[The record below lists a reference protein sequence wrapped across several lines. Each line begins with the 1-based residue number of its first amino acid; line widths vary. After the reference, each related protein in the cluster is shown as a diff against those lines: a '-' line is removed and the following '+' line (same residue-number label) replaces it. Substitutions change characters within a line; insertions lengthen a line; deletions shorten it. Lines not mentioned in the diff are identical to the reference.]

1 MPNFLQMGKT
11 DNLIDVIGLL
21 YTKRRKIIVI
31 SIAAA
36 ILTAIVSLFLPNY
49 YKATTSFYA
58 ASPDL
63 SKPERIFGYSSYD
76 MNYYGSGLDVD
87 RLMTI
92 GFSNELAEFLIDSFD
107 LYNHYEIDT
116 NDIKA
121 EFKIKER
128 LSALYELVKTK
139 YDAIELSIEDKDK
152 MIVAGMANA
161 ARSKIN
167 ELAQKV
173 IKNSQ
178 EQIISAYENSILEK
192 DKQLISL
199 SDSLRAVRGRFGI
212 FNTESQAE
220 ALASIVSKTE
230 SLLIRDEE
238 RLRVLKGTRGVPRDT
253 ISYLSARVSG
263 LAKELESLTKGSGES
278 KFNLNNFNK
287 GKELVD
293 LLDQSYT
300 QISKQISYDRVRL
313 EQLKTAYNS
322 NITTIHL
329 VEQAKDPIV
338 KSRPRRSLLVLGTGF
353 MAFILSSL
361 FFIFQVS
368 WSENNWALSFK

>member
-1 MPNFLQMGKT
+1 MMGKT
-11 DNLIDVIGLL
+11 DNLLD
-21 YTKRRKIIVI
+21 VI
-31 SIAAA
+31 SILYEKRKRIIYITALAA
-36 ILTAIVSLFLPNY
+36 ILTAGVSLLLPNY
-49 YKATTSFYA
+49 YRATTTFYA

-107 LYNHYEIDT
+107 LYQHYKIDT
-116 NDIKA
+116 SDIKA
-121 EFKIKER
+121 EFKLKEK
-128 LSALYELVKTK
+128 LSSLYELVKTK
-139 YDAIELSIEDKDK
+139 YDAIELSIEDKDVT
-152 MIVAGMANA
+152 IVAPMCNA

-178 EQIISAYENSILEK
+178 EQIISAYQNSLDEK
-192 DKQLISL
+192 EKELAVL
-199 SDSLRAVRGRFGI
+199 SDSIRKVRNQFGI

-220 ALASIVSKTE
+220 SLAALVSTTE
-230 SLLIRDEE
+230 SLLIREEE
-238 RLRVLKGTRGVPRDT
+238 RLRVLKSMRGVPRDT

-263 LAKELESLTKGSGES
+263 LQKELNSLTSDTSAG
-278 KFNLNNFNK
+278 KFNLANFNN

-293 LLDQSYT
+293 LLDQSYK
-300 QISKQISYDRVRL
+300 QISRQVSYDRVRL
-313 EQLKTAYNS
+313 EQIKTAYDS
-322 NITTIHL
+322 DITTIHL
-329 VEQAKDPIV
+329 VEKAQDPIV
-338 KSRPRRSLLVLGTGF
+338 KSRPRRSILVLGAAF
-353 MAFILSSL
+353 MAFVLSGL

-368 WSENNWALSFK
+368 MKENNWDLKLK